1 MPAIIEQ
8 RTLPF
13 NEGEI
18 ALQHKFHVPHRDN
31 PTSTFLNQYGQFMV
45 PRAPLI
51 GLGALDDDGRP
62 WSTVWGGETG
72 FSSVIDTD
80 IVGMRALVD
89 RVHDP
94 VVQSLFGNAKGTN
107 GSSIRMNNQ
116 GKMISGVTIDLEN
129 RKRVK
134 LYGKVI
140 MGTLEDPEGEGK
152 LGLEGRRGHAQLV
165 VKIEESLGMSG
176 SITLKVKRYANQVL
190 GNCPKY
196 LHKKHITPA
205 IPQPKLISSSAHLSP
220 QAMELINKVD
230 CFFISS
236 YHQNTDMDTNYR
248 GGPSGFVRII
258 SNQPEGAVLVYPE
271 YSGNRLYQSL
281 GNLMMNHQAG
291 LVFPD
296 FETGDAIYMT
306 VETEILI
313 NDEADAILPRSNL
326 AVKMTVV
333 EARYVEKA
341 LGFRGI
347 PVDISPYTPPV
358 RYLRA
363 EKEQTLSTMADEGQI
378 SARLVSRKLLSPSIA
393 RFRFKISST
402 AGNIPTYKP
411 GQYAVL
417 SFKNELDIGY
427 SHMRDDDPLS
437 LNDDY
442 IRTFTVS
449 SFPGTKGLPDDE
461 FEITVRKNRNVTTH
475 LFQWNPRTQLEVPML
490 GFGGSF
496 KIETPHTSN
505 DVVPFIAGGI
515 GITPLLGQLPGLDV
529 SRLRLLWSIS
539 ASDIGAVK
547 DVFQQFPDLAD
558 STTLFTTQVNK
569 LNDDSILRNLEDL
582 EAAGAVIERRRI
594 NAMDL
599 KSISANTFYLCSG
612 HALQASVLDWL
623 KGKNVVYEDFTY

>member
-1 MPAIIEQ
+1 MSVTIEQ
-8 RTLPF
+8 GTLPF

-18 ALQHKFHVPHRDN
+18 ALQGKFHVPHRDN

-94 VVQSLFGNAKGTN
+94 VVQSLFGNSKETDGSAIRVN
-107 GSSIRMNNQ
+107 GQ
-116 GKMISGVTIDLEN
+116 DKMISGVTIDLEN

-140 MGTLEDPEGEGK
+140 MGTLEDPEDEGK
-152 LGLEGRRGHAQLV
+152 SGLVGKRGHAQLV
-165 VKIEESLGMSG
+165 VKIEESLG
-176 SITLKVKRYANQVL
+176 
-190 GNCPKY
+190 NCPKY
-196 LHKKHITPA
+196 LHKKHIVPA
-205 IPQPKLISSSAHLSP
+205 IPQPKLISTSPQLSP
-220 QAMELINKVD
+220 QAMELINKAD

-258 SNQPEGAVLVYPE
+258 SNPPEGAVLVYPE

-281 GNLMMNHQAG
+281 GNLMMNHRAG

-313 NDEADAILPRSNL
+313 NDDADAILPRSNL

-347 PVDISPYTPPV
+347 PVDISPYTPSV
-358 RYLRA
+358 RYLRS
-363 EKEQTLSTMADEGQI
+363 EKEGTLSTIENGGRTT
-378 SARLVSRKLLSPSIA
+378 ARLVSRKLLSPSIA
-393 RFRFKISST
+393 RFRFKLSST
-402 AGNIPTYKP
+402 DGKIPTYKP
-411 GQYAVL
+411 GQYAVF
-417 SFKNELDIGY
+417 SFKDELDMGY

-461 FEITVRKNRNVTTH
+461 FEITARKNRNVTTH
-475 LFQWNPRTQLEVPML
+475 LFQWNPCTQLEVPML

-496 KIETPHTSN
+496 KIDTSDTNN

-515 GITPLLGQLPGLDV
+515 GITPLLGQLPGLDM
-529 SRLRLLWSIS
+529 SQLRLFWSIS

-547 DVFQQFPDLAD
+547 DVFQQFPDLPD
-558 STTLFTTQVNK
+558 STTLFITQADK
-569 LNDDSILRNLEDL
+569 MDDANLRSLEDL
-582 EAAGAVIERRRI
+582 ETAGATIERRRI
-594 NAMDL
+594 NALDL
-599 KSISANTFYLCSG
+599 KLIPADTFYLCSSRV
-612 HALQASVLDWL
+612 LQTSVLEWL
-623 KGKNVVYEDFTY
+623 KGKTVVYEDFTY

>member
-1 MPAIIEQ
+1 MSAIIEHQ
-8 RTLPF
+8 TLAF

-18 ALQHKFHVPHRDN
+18 ALHDKLHVPHGDN

-80 IVGMRALVD
+80 IVGMRAVVD
-89 RVHDP
+89 RLHDP
-94 VVQSLFGNAKGTN
+94 VVNSLFGDAKGTN
-107 GSSIRMNNQ
+107 GSTIRTNGQ

-140 MGTLEDPEGEGK
+140 MGTLEDPEDEGN
-152 LGLEGRRGHAQLV
+152 LGLEGKRGHAQLV
-165 VKIEESLGMSG
+165 VKIEESLG
-176 SITLKVKRYANQVL
+176 
-190 GNCPKY
+190 NCPKY
-196 LHKKHITPA
+196 LHKKHIIPA
-205 IPQPKLISSSAHLSP
+205 IPQPKLISASSQLSP
-220 QAMELINKVD
+220 QAIELINKAD

-281 GNLMMNHQAG
+281 GNLMMNHRAG
-291 LVFPD
+291 LIFPD
-296 FETGDAIYMT
+296 FERGDAVYMT
-306 VETEILI
+306 AETEILI
-313 NDEADAILPRSNL
+313 NDDADAILPRSNL
-326 AVKMTVV
+326 AVKMTNV

-358 RYLRA
+358 RYLRS
-363 EKEQTLSTMADEGQI
+363 EKEQSLSTAANEGKTT
-378 SARLVSRKLLSPSIA
+378 ARLVSRKILSPSIA
-393 RFRFKISST
+393 RFRFKLSST
-402 AGNIPTYKP
+402 DSKIPTYKP
-411 GQYAVL
+411 GQHAVF
-417 SFKNELDIGY
+417 SFKDELDMGY

-442 IRTFTVS
+442 TRTFTVS
-449 SFPGTKGLPDDE
+449 SFSGQKGLPDDE
-461 FEITVRKNRNVTTH
+461 FEITVRKNRNVTTR
-475 LFQWNPRTQLEVPML
+475 LFQWNPCTQLEVPML

-496 KIETPHTSN
+496 KIETSRTSN

-515 GITPLLGQLPGLDV
+515 GITPLLGQLPGLDI
-529 SRLRLLWSIS
+529 SHLRLLWSIS
-539 ASDIGAVK
+539 ANDIDVVK
-547 DVFQQFPDLAD
+547 DTFRQFPDLAD
-558 STTLFTTQVNK
+558 SSTLFISQVDK
-569 LNDDSILRNLEDL
+569 VDDSSILRSLEDI
-582 EAAGAVIERRRI
+582 EATGVAIERRRI

-599 KSISANTFYLCSG
+599 KRISANTFYLCSG
-612 HALQASVLDWL
+612 RALQTSVLEWL
-623 KGKNVVYEDFTY
+623 KGKDIVYEDFTY

>member
-1 MPAIIEQ
+1 
-8 RTLPF
+8 
-13 NEGEI
+13 
-18 ALQHKFHVPHRDN
+18 
-31 PTSTFLNQYGQFMV
+31 
-45 PRAPLI
+45 
-51 GLGALDDDGRP
+51 
-62 WSTVWGGETG
+62 
-72 FSSVIDTD
+72 
-80 IVGMRALVD
+80 
-89 RVHDP
+89 
-94 VVQSLFGNAKGTN
+94 
-107 GSSIRMNNQ
+107 
-116 GKMISGVTIDLEN
+116 
-129 RKRVK
+129 
-134 LYGKVI
+134 
-140 MGTLEDPEGEGK
+140 
-152 LGLEGRRGHAQLV
+152 
-165 VKIEESLGMSG
+165 
-176 SITLKVKRYANQVL
+176 
-190 GNCPKY
+190 
-196 LHKKHITPA
+196 
-205 IPQPKLISSSAHLSP
+205 
-220 QAMELINKVD
+220 MELINKAD

-258 SNQPEGAVLVYPE
+258 SNQREGAVLVYPE

-281 GNLMMNHQAG
+281 GNLMMNHRAG

-358 RYLRA
+358 RYLRT
-363 EKEQTLSTMADEGQI
+363 EKEQTLSTINNEGQTT
-378 SARLVSRKLLSPSIA
+378 AQLVSRKMLSPSIA
-393 RFRFKISST
+393 RFRFKLSST
-402 AGNIPTYKP
+402 DGKIPTYKP
-411 GQYAVL
+411 GQYAVF
-417 SFKNELDIGY
+417 SFKDELDMGY

-449 SFPGTKGLPDDE
+449 SFPGMKSLADDE

-496 KIETPHTSN
+496 KIETSHTNN

-515 GITPLLGQLPGLDV
+515 GITPLLGQLPGLDI
-529 SRLRLLWSIS
+529 SRLRLFWTIS
-539 ASDIGAVK
+539 ASDIGTAK
-547 DVFQQFPDLAD
+547 DVFQQFPDLTN
-558 STTLFTTQVNK
+558 STTLFITQVGK
-569 LNDDSILRNLEDL
+569 IDDANLRNLEDL

-599 KSISANTFYLCSG
+599 KRISADTFYLCSG
-612 HALQASVLDWL
+612 RALQTSVLEWL
-623 KGKNVVYEDFTY
+623 KGENVVYEDFTY

>member
-1 MPAIIEQ
+1 MSAIIEHQ
-8 RTLPF
+8 TLAF

-18 ALQHKFHVPHRDN
+18 ALHDKLHVPHGDN

-45 PRAPLI
+45 PHAPLI

-80 IVGMRALVD
+80 IVGMRAVVD
-89 RVHDP
+89 RLHDP
-94 VVQSLFGNAKGTN
+94 VVNSLFGDAKGTN
-107 GSSIRMNNQ
+107 GSTIRTNGQ

-140 MGTLEDPEGEGK
+140 MGTLEDPEDEGN
-152 LGLEGRRGHAQLV
+152 LGLEGKRGHAQLV
-165 VKIEESLGMSG
+165 VKIEESLG
-176 SITLKVKRYANQVL
+176 
-190 GNCPKY
+190 NCPKY
-196 LHKKHITPA
+196 LHKKHIIPA
-205 IPQPKLISSSAHLSP
+205 IPQPKLISASSQLSP
-220 QAMELINKVD
+220 QAIELINKAD

-281 GNLMMNHQAG
+281 GNLMMNHRAG
-291 LVFPD
+291 LIFPD
-296 FETGDAIYMT
+296 FERGDAVYMT
-306 VETEILI
+306 AETEILI
-313 NDEADAILPRSNL
+313 NDDADAILPRSNL
-326 AVKMTVV
+326 AVKMTNV

-358 RYLRA
+358 RYLRS
-363 EKEQTLSTMADEGQI
+363 EKGSRSLQQQMKG
-378 SARLVSRKLLSPSIA
+378 RLQ
-393 RFRFKISST
+393 
-402 AGNIPTYKP
+402 P
-411 GQYAVL
+411 GY
-417 SFKNELDIGY
+417 
-427 SHMRDDDPLS
+427 HMRDDDPLS

-442 IRTFTVS
+442 TRTFTVS
-449 SFPGTKGLPDDE
+449 SFSGQKGLPDDE
-461 FEITVRKNRNVTTH
+461 FEITVRKNRNVTTR
-475 LFQWNPRTQLEVPML
+475 LFQWNPCTQLEVPML

-496 KIETPHTSN
+496 KIETSRTSN

-515 GITPLLGQLPGLDV
+515 GITPLLGQLPGLDI
-529 SRLRLLWSIS
+529 SHLRLLWSIS
-539 ASDIGAVK
+539 ANDIDVVK
-547 DVFQQFPDLAD
+547 DTFRQFPDLAD
-558 STTLFTTQVNK
+558 SSTLFISQVDK
-569 LNDDSILRNLEDL
+569 VDDSSILRSLEDI
-582 EAAGAVIERRRI
+582 EATGVAIERRRI

-599 KSISANTFYLCSG
+599 KRISANTFYLCSG
-612 HALQASVLDWL
+612 RALQTSVLEWL
-623 KGKNVVYEDFTY
+623 KGKDIVYEDFTY